1 MNKPLIAIASLIYGD
16 EFPPGVNYCN
26 AVERAGGRPLYVCAP
41 GEGGR
46 GLRPAAVRRPAA
58 HRRRGPLP
66 RDAGLPRAREGRA
79 RAPGPRP
86 HGDRPGARLFRGGK
100 ADPGRLPRG
109 AGAQRRPGRH
119 ALPAHLRPAR
129 GHHRPPEQGDAARGA
144 RRSRHAA
151 APHLRRGGHAARQFD
166 PPPGRR
172 IARAV
177 LCAGGHEPGRR
188 DRGLFGRRNG
198 PGHAVAPRAPARRGH
213 DAHLGLVHRGLRG

>member
-26 AVERAGGRPLYVCAP
+26 AVERAGGRPLYVCRTLEKEDVDFVLQRFD
-41 GEGGR
+41 GLLLTGG
-46 GLRPAAVRRPAA
+46 GDLCPETLGCPAHEKAEPV
-58 HRRRGPLP
+58 PLD
-66 RDAGLPRAREGRA
+66 RDRTEIALA
-79 RAPGPRP
+79 RAFS
-86 HGDRPGARLFRGGK
+86 AGGQ

-177 LCAGGHEPGRR
+177 LCAGGHEPRT
-188 DRGLFGRRNG
+188 
-198 PGHAVAPRAPARRGH
+198 A
-213 DAHLGLVHRGLRG
+213 